1 MTVWQ
6 DVEEQFCSEGWKAK
20 MLNINKTSGT
30 VVASETQDLAAAID
44 STMLAQARLTASIL
58 ETACEA
64 KAPVAATQKL
74 LRALSDNMTGLVSSR
89 ADFVTAVR
97 ELTVLQS
104 HSNLKE
110 MATGCPNGLAPMKG
124 SASDLTPVSEDINV

>member
-1 MTVWQ
+1 
-6 DVEEQFCSEGWKAK
+6 

-30 VVASETQDLAAAID
+30 VVAAETQDLAAAID
-44 STMLAQARLTASIL
+44 STMLAQVRLTASII
-58 ETACEA
+58 ETASEA
-64 KAPVAATQKL
+64 KAPVMATQKL
-74 LRALSDNMTGLVSSR
+74 LKALSDNMSGLVSSR
-89 ADFVTAVR
+89 ADFAAAVR

-124 SASDLTPVSEDINV
+124 SAGKLTPVCGDASA

>member
-1 MTVWQ
+1 
-6 DVEEQFCSEGWKAK
+6 

-30 VVASETQDLAAAID
+30 VVVAETQNLAVAID

-74 LRALSDNMTGLVSSR
+74 LRALSDNMSGLVSSR
-89 ADFVTAVR
+89 GDLVTAVR

-110 MATGCPNGLAPMKG
+110 MATGCPNGIMPRTAKDANVRP
-124 SASDLTPVSEDINV
+124 AAINHNF